1 MRPAALALLLAAS
14 FAAPAPAVGA
24 SWLPWGKDTAFEDA
38 RKLFDSGK
46 YGEVIGKLSG
56 TGIRKISRRRRA
68 QAYELLGFS
77 YERTGRLKDA
87 LALYQY
93 AEGLYPKELNILSD
107 LANLLH
113 RIDLDERAR
122 PLYERVLRIHPNNAA
137 AHMYL
142 GQIFYKQ
149 GFWERAQAHYE
160 HALIEWHGG
169 AQLWREYA
177 DVLGKRRDYAG
188 AIRAIQRALAI
199 QENASALEDLAVFQR
214 AINAPEAATTLLR
227 ARDLSDSPSSQQ
239 AIRLRLGLW
248 LLADGRLEES
258 LKEAETVLAARR
270 DEPLA
275 LWLRA
280 SVNLRRGRFAIA
292 RPDLAAA
299 AQAGRAGPFIAQTAQ
314 AMLRQM
320 GDK

>member
-1 MRPAALALLLAAS
+1 MKTAALALILAAA
-14 FAAPAPAVGA
+14 FAAPRHAAGA
-24 SWLPWGKDTAFEDA
+24 AWLPWGRDHAFEDA
-38 RKLFDSGK
+38 QKLFDSGR
-46 YGEVIGKLSG
+46 YGEVIAKLSG

-87 LALYQY
+87 LALYQF

-142 GQIFYKQ
+142 GQIFTKQ
-149 GFWERAQAHYE
+149 GFWESAQRHYE
-160 HALIEWHGG
+160 HALIEWYGSE
-169 AQLWREYA
+169 QVWREYA
-177 DVLGKRRDYAG
+177 HVLGKRRNYEG

-199 QENASALEDLAVFQR
+199 QENVNALEDLAVFQR
-214 AINAPEAATTLLR
+214 ASGAPEAYSTLLR
-227 ARDLSDSPSSQQ
+227 ACEMSGQSPALPDL
-239 AIRLRLGLW
+239 RLRLGLW
-248 LLADGRLEES
+248 LLADSRLEES
-258 LKEAETVLAARR
+258 LKEAWAVLAMRQ

-275 LWLRA
+275 LWMRA
-280 SVNLRRGRFAIA
+280 SVNLRRGRLAEA
-292 RPDLAAA
+292 RSDLAAA
-299 AQAGRAGPFIAQTAQ
+299 AQAGRASPFIAQTAQ

-320 GDK
+320 GDR